1 MSNKGTDKHK
11 AKMNGA
17 QMLIECLKAEGVKY
31 VFGYPG
37 GAIMKVYDA
46 LYDSGLNHI
55 LARHEQGAIH
65 AADGFARATGEVGVC
80 IATSGPGA
88 TNLVTGI
95 ATAYMDSVP
104 VVCFTGQ
111 VGTEL
116 LGTDA
121 FQEADITG
129 ITMPITKHNYLV
141 THIKDLPKVVKEA
154 FHIARTGRPGPVLI
168 DLCKDIGIQEAE
180 FHYPETVY
188 IRSYNP
194 TYEPNKGQIK
204 KLARTIKEAKKP
216 LILAGG
222 GMIRSDAAEELYKIA
237 KTYGIPVAATF
248 SGLGSFPAT
257 DELFLGMVG
266 MHGTVAANW
275 AINECDL
282 LLNFGAR
289 FDDRVTGKIE
299 DFARHARVVH
309 VDIDPAEIGKNITT
323 EIPIVGDLKR
333 VLTALLEHVEPL
345 KTAAW
350 VQQVQT
356 WAKEYPLTYKKGD
369 GKLRPQFVIEA
380 IYRKTEGKALVAT
393 DVGQH
398 QMWTTQYYKF
408 NESRQFYSSG
418 GLGTMGY
425 GLPACIGAQ
434 IGRPDR
440 QTICISG
447 DGSVQMNIQELAT
460 IAENDIPLKLAI
472 LNNGA
477 LGMVRQWQEMFFN
490 KRYSQ
495 TIFKGHP
502 DFLKLADAY
511 GIKAFRATTPEEAES
526 VLEQA
531 LAYDGPC
538 VMEFVVEQSEN
549 VFPFIPAGAPVE
561 NMMRGDEQ
569 YE

>member
-1 MSNKGTDKHK
+1 MIDKDGK
-11 AKMNGA
+11 QPKEKMNGA
-17 QMLIECLKAEGVKY
+17 QMLIECLKQEGVEH

-46 LYDSGLNHI
+46 LYDSGLKHF

-65 AADGFARATGEVGVC
+65 AADGYARATGKVGVC

-104 VVCFTGQ
+104 LVCFTGQ
-111 VGTEL
+111 VGTDL

-141 THIKDLPKVVKEA
+141 KHIKDIPRVVKEA
-154 FHIARTGRPGPVLI
+154 FHIASTGRPGPVLI
-168 DLCKDIGIQEAE
+168 DLCKDVGVQLAE
-180 FHYPETVY
+180 FEYPESIY

-194 TYEPNKGQIK
+194 TYMPNKGQIK
-204 KLARTIKEAKKP
+204 KLAKIIKESKKP
-216 LILAGG
+216 LIMTGG
-222 GMIRSDAAEELYKIA
+222 GLIRSDAAEELYKVA
-237 KTYGIPVAATF
+237 KTYGIPVTSTF
-248 SGLGSFPAT
+248 NGLGSYPAT
-257 DELFLGMVG
+257 DELFLGMLG
-266 MHGTVAANW
+266 MHGTVPANW

-289 FDDRVTGKIE
+289 FDDRVTGKLDE
-299 DFARHARVVH
+299 FAKHAKIVH
-309 VDIDPAEIGKNITT
+309 VDIDPAEIGKNIPTQ
-323 EIPIVGDLKR
+323 IPIVGDLKH
-333 VLTALLEHVEPL
+333 VLAALADFVEPL
-345 KTAAW
+345 PITEW
-350 VQQVQT
+350 VEQVKV
-356 WAKEYPLTYKKGD
+356 WKKDYPVKYTTGD
-369 GKLRPQFVIEA
+369 NKLRPQFVIEA
-380 IYRKTEGKALVAT
+380 LYNKTDGKALIAT

-398 QMWTTQYYKF
+398 QMWTAQYYKF
-408 NESRQFYSSG
+408 DESRQFYSSG

-440 QTICISG
+440 QTICITG

-460 IAENDIPLKLAI
+460 ISEHQIPLKVAI

-477 LGMVRQWQEMFFN
+477 LGMVRQWQEMFFQ

-502 DFLKLADAY
+502 DFVKLAEAY
-511 GIKAFRATTPEEAES
+511 SIKAFRATTPEEAEQ
-526 VLEQA
+526 VIEQA
-531 LAYDGPC
+531 LAYEGPC
-538 VMEFVVEQSEN
+538 VMEFVVEQAEN
-549 VFPFIPAGAPVE
+549 VFPFIPPGAPIE
-561 NMMRGDEQ
+561 NMMRGDE
-569 YE
+569 

>member
-1 MSNKGTDKHK
+1 MSASG
-11 AKMNGA
+11 AKTEKEKINGA
-17 QMLIECLKAEGVKY
+17 QMVIECLKQEGVDL

-46 LYDSGLNHI
+46 LYDSGLKHI

-65 AADGFARATGEVGVC
+65 AADGYARATGKVGVC

-104 VVCFTGQ
+104 LVCITGQ
-111 VGTEL
+111 VGTDL

-141 THIKDLPKVVKEA
+141 KHIKEIPRVMKEA

-168 DLCKDIGIQEAE
+168 DFCKDVGVQLAE
-180 FHYPETVY
+180 FSYPDSVY

-194 TYEPNKGQIK
+194 TYAPNKGQIK
-204 KLARTIKEAKKP
+204 KLAKVIKEAKKP
-216 LILAGG
+216 LIMTGG
-222 GMIRSDAAEELYKIA
+222 GMIRSNASNELYKVA
-237 KTYGIPVAATF
+237 KTANIPVVSTF
-248 SGLGSFPAT
+248 NGLGAFPGS
-257 DELFLGMVG
+257 DELHLGMLG
-266 MHGTVAANW
+266 MHGTIAANW
-275 AINECDL
+275 AVNECDL

-289 FDDRVTGKIE
+289 FDDRVTGKLDE
-299 DFARHARVVH
+299 FAKHAKIVH
-309 VDIDPAEIGKNITT
+309 VDIDPAEIGKNISAH
-323 EIPIVGDLKR
+323 IPIVGDLKN
-333 VLTALLEHVEPL
+333 VLEALIEHVEPL
-345 KTAAW
+345 DIEEWRT
-350 VQQVQT
+350 QVKF
-356 WAKEYPLTYKKGD
+356 WKSEYPLTYLKGD
-369 GKLRPQFVIEA
+369 GKLRPQFVIDTICQKTDSKA
-380 IYRKTEGKALVAT
+380 IIAT

-398 QMWTTQYYKF
+398 QMWTSQYYTF
-408 NESRQFYSSG
+408 NEANQFFSSG

-425 GLPACIGAQ
+425 GLPAAIGAQ
-434 IGRPDR
+434 LGRPER

-460 IAENDIPLKLAI
+460 ISEHQIPLKLAI

-477 LGMVRQWQEMFFN
+477 LGMVRQWQEMFFQ

-502 DFLKLADAY
+502 DFVKLAEAY
-511 GIKAFRATTPEEAES
+511 SIKAFRATTPEEAEQIID
-526 VLEQA
+526 EA
-531 LAYDGPC
+531 LAFEGPC
-538 VMEFVVEQSEN
+538 VLEFVVEQSEN
-549 VFPFIPAGAPVE
+549 VFPFIPPGAPVE
-561 NMMRGDEQ
+561 NMMRGDE
-569 YE
+569 